1 MCFRSLR
8 EKWKYFFSLFHPSI
22 APLPLLSCSNQT
34 LVFLLPGFDDF
45 NLSLHS
51 DMASVAKAMASP
63 ESGLEVRDRMWLKI
77 TIPNAFLGK
86 TAGVTEVVS

>member
-1 MCFRSLR
+1 MQKRSSTALSPIPPPPLKCNCFHTCVSCYSCCNL
-8 EKWKYFFSLFHPSI
+8 SI
-22 APLPLLSCSNQT
+22 
-34 LVFLLPGFDDF
+34 GFDEF

-86 TAGVTEVVS
+86 E